1 MEISPEI
8 LVIISIVCTFILTV
22 AISRIVI
29 PILKSHKMGQ
39 KILDIGP
46 RWHKSKEGT
55 PTMGGIAFIFAMTI
69 VIAADI
75 AILAFSTVK
84 VPTALTLT
92 FVYALFCAF
101 IGCIDDTAKL
111 LKKQNEGLSPMQ
123 KLTLQIVISTV
134 YVAALVY
141 FGCIDDTL
149 YIPYVGISIEHCGIL
164 YYAFLVF
171 ISVGVMNSVN
181 LADGIDGLA
190 ATETLVVSVFFI
202 LAGML
207 KYAGNAEF
215 SGEITALGAV
225 TAGGMLGFLVYNFH
239 PARVFMGDTGSLFLG
254 GIVMGGALMLKNP
267 LIVIVYG
274 LVYIIESVSDII
286 QVVYFKLTHG
296 KRFFRMAPI
305 HHHFEKCGWSEIKIV
320 VVFSIMTA
328 LFCAAAYYGL
338 PAMSVLMR
346 G

>member
-1 MEISPEI
+1 MELSPEL
-8 LVIISIVCTFILTV
+8 LVIISVVCTFILTV

-55 PTMGGIAFIFAMTI
+55 PTMGGISFIFAMTV
-69 VIAADI
+69 VIAANI
-75 AILAFSTVK
+75 ALLAFMYGE
-84 VPTALTLT
+84 VPLALTLT
-92 FVYALFCAF
+92 FVYALLCAF

-111 LKKQNEGLSPMQ
+111 RRKQNEGLTPLQ
-123 KLTLQIVISTV
+123 KIILQFVI
-134 YVAALVY
+134 AAAYIAAMVY
-141 FGCIDDTL
+141 FGCIDDTV
-149 YIPYVGISIEHCGIL
+149 YIPYIGFTLEHGGIL
-164 YYAFLVF
+164 YYALLVVL
-171 ISVGVMNSVN
+171 SVGVMNSVN

-190 ATETLVVSVFFI
+190 ATETLVVSALFVT
-202 LAGML
+202 AGL
-207 KYAGNAEF
+207 VKYASHASF
-215 SGEITALGAV
+215 SGEIAALGAV

-267 LIVIVYG
+267 LIVIVYAMM
-274 LVYIIESVSDII
+274 YIIESVSDIL

-296 KRFFRMAPI
+296 KRLFRMAPI
-305 HHHFEKCGWSEIKIV
+305 HHHFEKCGWGEVKIV

-328 LFCAAAYYGL
+328 LFCAAAYFGL
-338 PAMSVLMR
+338 PAISVLLR
-346 G
+346 V